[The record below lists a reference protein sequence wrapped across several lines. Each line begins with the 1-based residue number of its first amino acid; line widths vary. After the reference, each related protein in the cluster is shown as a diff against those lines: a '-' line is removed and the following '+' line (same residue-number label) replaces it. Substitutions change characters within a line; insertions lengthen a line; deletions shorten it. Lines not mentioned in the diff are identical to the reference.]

1 MPDRLTGMQVFQKVA
16 ALGSFS
22 AAARTLGMSQP
33 MVTKHVAALER
44 HLGARLFQRTT
55 RRLTLTEAG
64 TRYRASAERIL
75 AEIDEAEREVSA
87 TSTELTGTLRLNL
100 PLAFGI
106 REVVPALTD
115 FAALYP
121 ALTIDIGLSD
131 RLVDLVE
138 EDWDLA
144 IRIGRLSDSS
154 LVARKLAPIRTMLC
168 AAPAYLARHGAP
180 RTAADLRDHNC
191 LGYTLPT
198 PASAERWTFGR
209 EGDVVVPVAG
219 TFRANNGDALREA
232 AVAGIGIIYQP
243 LFILRDDLV
252 AGRLVPLA
260 LDVPAFD
267 FANVHAVHAASHHV
281 PAKIRVFG
289 DFLAGRWAG
298 LPPWERGLPPA
309 R

>member
-22 AAARTLGMSQP
+22 AAARTLGMSQT

-243 LFILRDDLV
+243 LF
-252 AGRLVPLA
+252 
-260 LDVPAFD
+260 
-267 FANVHAVHAASHHV
+267 
-281 PAKIRVFG
+281 
-289 DFLAGRWAG
+289 
-298 LPPWERGLPPA
+298 
-309 R
+309 

>member
-1 MPDRLTGMQVFQKVA
+1 
-16 ALGSFS
+16 
-22 AAARTLGMSQP
+22 
-33 MVTKHVAALER
+33 
-44 HLGARLFQRTT
+44 
-55 RRLTLTEAG
+55 
-64 TRYRASAERIL
+64 
-75 AEIDEAEREVSA
+75 
-87 TSTELTGTLRLNL
+87 
-100 PLAFGI
+100 
-106 REVVPALTD
+106 EVVPALTD